1 MLAPIRTVAPTELP
15 VSLAEA
21 KAQLQIDSSVSDWDD
36 LLTGMLN
43 AAVAYVDGWSG
54 VLGRCLVTQTW
65 EARFECFEAEFDLP
79 FPDVSAVVV
88 KYYDTSDTLQTY
100 SSSNYQLVQESCGS
114 EVSVY
119 LTSTW
124 PATSLNR
131 EDVVV
136 ITMTVGYGAATA
148 VPAAIKQAILMIVGH
163 WFANRE
169 TVNVGNITTELP
181 FSAAAM
187 LAPFRRV
194 GV

>member
-1 MLAPIRTVAPTELP
+1 MFAPIRTEAPAELP

-21 KAQLQIDSSVSDWDD
+21 KAQLQIDATVSDWDD

-194 GV
+194 GI

>member
-1 MLAPIRTVAPTELP
+1 MLAPIRTEAPTELP

-21 KAQLQIDSSVSDWDD
+21 KAQLQIDATVSDWDD

-194 GV
+194 GI

>member
-21 KAQLQIDSSVSDWDD
+21 KAQLQIDAAVSDWDD

-194 GV
+194 GI

>member
-1 MLAPIRTVAPTELP
+1 MLVPIRTEAPTELP

-21 KAQLQIDSSVSDWDD
+21 KAQLQIDATVSDWDD

-88 KYYDTSDTLQTY
+88 KYYDTSNTLQTY

-194 GV
+194 GI